1 MCLLRCCTDCIE
13 VFGASRFVKGDD
25 ITFFIPE
32 NLLAFVE
39 AKVRMPLSSCD
50 PGNHCRSPW
59 WTSECAASP
68 MRPCAERH
76 GPRATHA
83 GTATRTQTCSTQL
96 AMAIGPSPGAALNV
110 MACCVLQV
118 CASQCRVRC
127 DCAERADLQRYCATL
142 LQTQPTL
149 CGNVLRQ
156 PGAASPFV
164 SGTAGPLCEAL
175 LTHAA
180 AGWLPRAAQCPSC
193 VASYQ

>member
-1 MCLLRCCTDCIE
+1 VCLLRCCTDCIE

-50 PGNHCRSPW
+50 SGNHCRSPW

-118 CASQCRVRC
+118 CASQCPTVPNGRIC
-127 DCAERADLQRYCATL
+127 NATAQRYCRRSRRSVATSF
-142 LQTQPTL
+142 
-149 CGNVLRQ
+149 
-156 PGAASPFV
+156 ASPEQRLPL
-164 SGTAGPLCEAL
+164 SQARPDPCSPSHSRCSWLATAGRAL
-175 LTHAA
+175 
-180 AGWLPRAAQCPSC
+180 SC